1 MFKINNLLSCIIFYN
16 VYIRIISSLVE
27 QMTDNLRTGTY
38 YGKERKSL
46 PSRYITIQ
54 QGGFMEI
61 DHKTTAVGF
70 AKQTAET
77 MQKMADAIQVLSN
90 KIIENH
96 KAIVELE
103 NKIALMR
110 NTTDHDFIS
119 VESRIDEL
127 EEKSPTLFDK

>member
-1 MFKINNLLSCIIFYN
+1 
-16 VYIRIISSLVE
+16 
-27 QMTDNLRTGTY
+27 
-38 YGKERKSL
+38 
-46 PSRYITIQ
+46 
-54 QGGFMEI
+54 MEI

-103 NKIALMR
+103 RMVGKIDQSL
-110 NTTDHDFIS
+110 N
-119 VESRIDEL
+119 VLDEIQ
-127 EEKSPTLFDK
+127 KPTLFDK

>member
-1 MFKINNLLSCIIFYN
+1 
-16 VYIRIISSLVE
+16 
-27 QMTDNLRTGTY
+27 
-38 YGKERKSL
+38 
-46 PSRYITIQ
+46 
-54 QGGFMEI
+54 MEI

-77 MQKMADAIQVLSN
+77 MQNMAEAIQVLSN

>member
-1 MFKINNLLSCIIFYN
+1 
-16 VYIRIISSLVE
+16 
-27 QMTDNLRTGTY
+27 MTDNLRTGTY

-54 QGGFMEI
+54 RGGFMEI

-77 MQKMADAIQVLSN
+77 MQKMADAIQILSN

-103 NKIALMR
+103 RMVGKIDQSL
-110 NTTDHDFIS
+110 N
-119 VESRIDEL
+119 VLDEIQN
-127 EEKSPTLFDK
+127 PTLFDK

>member
-1 MFKINNLLSCIIFYN
+1 MCKINNLLSCIIFYN

-103 NKIALMR
+103 RMVGKIDQSL
-110 NTTDHDFIS
+110 N
-119 VESRIDEL
+119 VLDEIQN
-127 EEKSPTLFDK
+127 PTLFDK